1 MIIAI
6 DGPAAAGKGTLARRI
21 AAALSLP
28 YLDTGLL
35 YRAVG
40 RLVLDAGQDPADEEA
55 ATKAARTITELDLR
69 RTDLRDPKADRA
81 ASQVASIPSVRQALL
96 DYQRH
101 YGNQNG
107 AVLDGRDIGT
117 IVFPRADVKLFI
129 TASLAARAARRHAE
143 LTQRGE
149 AVSLE
154 AVLADMAARDEADRN
169 RIAAP
174 LKPAFDA
181 TAIDTTDI
189 DAETAFQK
197 ALALIEEKSR
207 HAPAATVSEALA
219 TRLSVRDFLADPV
232 AEMTLR
238 RVLEK
243 AARAPSGGNLQ
254 PWHVVVLT
262 GAPLASLVEKVT
274 ARQAKMPKGEAAEY
288 PVYPNPISEP
298 YAGRRFKIGEDMYA
312 LLGIAREDRE
322 ARRAWFARNFRFFDA
337 PVGLFCFVDR
347 QMGAAQFSDLGM
359 FLQSVMLLLREE
371 GLDSC
376 AQEAWSM
383 FAPTIYA
390 ALGTRPEH
398 MLFCGLA
405 IGRRNPAAPV
415 NSLVSERAKLE
426 DFATFE
432 GFTS

>member
-40 RLVLDAGQDPADEEA
+40 RLVLDAGEDPADAQA
-55 ATKAARTITELDLR
+55 ATRAARTITETDLR
-69 RTDLRDPKADRA
+69 RRDLRDPDADRA

-117 IVFPRADVKLFI
+117 IVFPNADVKLFI
-129 TASLAARAARRHAE
+129 TASLPARAARRHAE
-143 LTQRGE
+143 LLQRGE
-149 AVSLE
+149 TISLE
-154 AVLADMAARDEADRN
+154 AVFADMSARDEADRN

-197 ALALIEEKSR
+197 ALALINEKSH
-207 HAPAATVSEALA
+207 HAPASTVSQALA

-232 AEMTLR
+232 PEATLR

-262 GAPLASLVEKVT
+262 GAPLAALIEKVA
-274 ARQAKMPKGEAAEY
+274 ARQAEMPKGEAAEY
-288 PVYPNPISEP
+288 PVYPNQITEP
-298 YAGRRFKIGEDMYA
+298 YAARRFKIGEDMYA

-322 ARRAWFARNFRFFDA
+322 ARRAWFARNFRFFGA
-337 PVGLFCFVDR
+337 PVGLLCFVDR

-359 FLQSVMLLLREE
+359 FLQSLMLLLREE

-390 ALGTRPEH
+390 ALGTPPEH
-398 MLFCGLA
+398 MLFCGVA
-405 IGRRNPAAPV
+405 IGRRNPDAPV
-415 NSLVSERAKLE
+415 NTLVSDRAPLD
-426 DFATFE
+426 DFAKFE